1 MHVMFYTITIIVS
14 YDNSQC
20 EITHRSKY
28 NHVWQLWPTS
38 YNRFLRQLQH
48 KCVITLYCR

>member
-1 MHVMFYTITIIVS
+1 MAVSETVPIYFNHNHNVDKSACMHVMFYTIIIIIS

-28 NHVWQLWPTS
+28 NHVQQL
-38 YNRFLRQLQH
+38 
-48 KCVITLYCR
+48 

>member
-28 NHVWQLWPTS
+28 TIMYGNYGLLATIVS
-38 YNRFLRQLQH
+38 
-48 KCVITLYCR
+48 